1 MPSPNAQSASKL
13 DETTL
18 AELAGDGHYEEQIV
32 IL

>member
-18 AELAGDGHYEEQIV
+18 TELAGDGHYEEQIV